1 MSAQHNI
8 HLSDS
13 ESNRL
18 IGFTNEAKYLKM
30 IKNRPALHLISSANN
45 RVLAQRTGTKI
56 FSIGILAFTLLGIA
70 VNSYQENH
78 SLSLFD
84 TRKKFTF
91 KSDPCSG
98 TVKCSTQE
106 IPYRQ
111 HGY

>member
-1 MSAQHNI
+1 
-8 HLSDS
+8 
-13 ESNRL
+13 
-18 IGFTNEAKYLKM
+18 M
-30 IKNRPALHLISSANN
+30 INNRPGLHLISAANK

-56 FSIGILAFTLLGIA
+56 FSIGFFAFTLLGIA

-91 KSDPCSG
+91 KSDPYSG
-98 TVKCSTQE
+98 TVKCSTE
-106 IPYRQ
+106 EVAYRQ